1 MSSSAFLNYVDDWL
15 SSLPSLPLRQ
25 LTDPPE
31 SVALVST
38 DMINGFCHEGPLA
51 SPRVH
56 ALIPPIINLFQRAY
70 NAGLRHFL
78 LTQDT
83 HEPGALEFAAY
94 PPHCIRGTP
103 EAETIPEIKA
113 LPFFDRMLIFEK
125 NTIDASLR
133 TGLPAWIDAHP
144 EIDRVLVVGDCT
156 DICVYQLAMH
166 FRLDAN
172 ARARPRRV
180 IVPAD
185 CVDTYDLPVDT
196 AISLGSVPHDAGLLH
211 RLFLYHM
218 RLNGIE
224 VYAKIT

>member
-1 MSSSAFLNYVDDWL
+1 
-15 SSLPSLPLRQ
+15 
-25 LTDPPE
+25 
-31 SVALVST
+31 
-38 DMINGFCHEGPLA
+38 
-51 SPRVH
+51 
-56 ALIPPIINLFQRAY
+56 
-70 NAGLRHFL
+70 
-78 LTQDT
+78 
-83 HEPGALEFAAY
+83 
-94 PPHCIRGTP
+94 
-103 EAETIPEIKA
+103 
-113 LPFFDRMLIFEK
+113 MLIFEK

-172 ARARPRRV
+172 ARARSRRV